1 MSHLFLITL
10 LVPFGLFSTMTPQP
24 PAAQRPPNFI
34 VILADDLGYGDLGC
48 YGHPTIRTPQLDR
61 LAAEGQRWTQFY
73 AGDSMCTPS
82 RAALLTGRLAIRS
95 GMTANKPRV
104 LLEDSLGGLP
114 AAETTIAE
122 VLQASGYSTACVGKW
137 HLGHL
142 PEFMPRRNGFDYYF
156 GLPNT
161 NDAYRT
167 ASAPPMRDSFLN
179 PRPEYWNLP
188 LVRNEEIVERPADQH
203 TLTQRYTQEAIKFME
218 KNVDKPFFLYLA
230 HTMPH
235 NPLFAS
241 REFQGKSLRGLYGD
255 VIEEIDSSTGQV
267 IEALR
272 RLKLDN
278 RTLVV
283 FTSDN
288 GPWLT
293 FGKLGG
299 SAGLLRGGK
308 GGTNE
313 GSLRAPGVFWWP
325 GTIKPGVVT
334 ELGSAIDLFPT
345 LSALAGVS
353 LPADPQLDGYDLSPV
368 LKGTGASPR
377 RVVYYYE
384 GTELRAVRNGRFK
397 VHFTANRGAKQEPP
411 QVYDLE
417 QDPSERYDIA
427 EQQKDVVEEA
437 KKLADEHRASIKP
450 VPNQL
455 LMRTTAAQSQ

>member
-1 MSHLFLITL
+1 MSYLILITFL
-10 LVPFGLFSTMTPQP
+10 LPISLFSTQATRPSP
-24 PAAQRPPNFI
+24 SERPPNFI
-34 VILADDLGYGDLGC
+34 VILTDDLGYGDLGC

-73 AGDSMCTPS
+73 AAESMCTPS

-114 AAETTIAE
+114 ATELTVAEA
-122 VLQASGYSTACVGKW
+122 LQANGYSTACIGKW

-142 PEFMPRRNGFDYYF
+142 PEFVPRRNGFDYYF
-156 GLPNT
+156 GLPYT
-161 NDAYRT
+161 NDSNRT
-167 ASAPPMRDSFLN
+167 AAAPPMRASFLK

-188 LVRNEEIVERPADQH
+188 LMRNEEIIERPADQH
-203 TLTQRYTQEAIKFME
+203 TLTQRYTQEAIKFLE

-255 VIEEIDSSTGQV
+255 VVEEIDWSTGQV

-283 FTSDN
+283 ITSDN

-293 FGKLGG
+293 FRQLGG

-308 GGTNE
+308 GGTDE

-325 GTIKPGVVT
+325 GTIRPAVVT
-334 ELGSAIDLFPT
+334 ELGSAVDLFPT
-345 LSALAGVS
+345 LLRLAGVS
-353 LPADPQLDGYDLSPV
+353 LPADRQLDGYDLSPV
-368 LKGTGASPR
+368 LKGTGSSQR
-377 RVVYYYE
+377 RVIFYYE
-384 GTELRAVRNGRFK
+384 GTELQAIRNGRFK
-397 VHFTANRGAKQEPP
+397 VHFTPDRDLKQDPP
-411 QVYDLE
+411 RVYDLE
-417 QDPSERYDIA
+417 QDPSERFNIA
-427 EQQKDVVEEA
+427 EKHQAVIEEA
-437 KKLADEHRASIKP
+437 KRLADAHRATIKP

-455 LMRTTAAQSQ
+455 LIRASAQTQ